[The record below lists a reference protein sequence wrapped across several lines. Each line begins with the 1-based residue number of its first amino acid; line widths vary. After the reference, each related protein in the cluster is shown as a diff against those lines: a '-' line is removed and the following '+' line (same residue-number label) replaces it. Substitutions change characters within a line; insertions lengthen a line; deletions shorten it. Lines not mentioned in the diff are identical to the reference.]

1 MLYKHRSGVLSPDR
15 LEVGWAVLYF
25 FVFCFDLD
33 LCWWENTIPLFVV
46 FHMYGMVTWRAK
58 SLGCWDTMLYKHRSG
73 VPSPDRLERGAGQF
87 SAFLFSAWIWLL
99 VPILLTPNLY
109 FWWCHW
115 HCAGLLLPVLILL
128 FFSWYQLM
136 FLLLLVFSGYC
147 HHCFHFYKSFL
158 WLSLSAKQ
166 SCASAFYCNYCYML

>member
-1 MLYKHRSGVLSPDR
+1 MSAYLSFLSATKYWLFSLKTHFTPTVTYEIHLSSSWSPDR

-25 FVFCFDLD
+25 FVFCLDLD

-115 HCAGLLLPVLILL
+115 HCAGLFGCL
-128 FFSWYQLM
+128 S
-136 FLLLLVFSGYC
+136 
-147 HHCFHFYKSFL
+147 SF
-158 WLSLSAKQ
+158 
-166 SCASAFYCNYCYML
+166 CYSSHDIN